1 MSGQKGLVTMSD
13 LFRKPGVHVV
23 ILGLIVA
30 AAILIAKGPP
40 TADASRRVVV
50 TGADLMQQRAAFMR
64 TWQREPTSDEMR
76 GALEQHIR
84 QTWWCGAP
92 CSRRWSF

>member
-1 MSGQKGLVTMSD
+1 MRE
-13 LFRKPGVHVV
+13 LFKKPALHIV

-50 TGADLMQQRAAFMR
+50 TGADLLQQRAAFMR
-64 TWQREPTSDEMR
+64 TWQREPTADELR
-76 GALEQHIR
+76 GALG
-84 QTWWCGAP
+84 TGARLRP
-92 CSRRWSF
+92 R